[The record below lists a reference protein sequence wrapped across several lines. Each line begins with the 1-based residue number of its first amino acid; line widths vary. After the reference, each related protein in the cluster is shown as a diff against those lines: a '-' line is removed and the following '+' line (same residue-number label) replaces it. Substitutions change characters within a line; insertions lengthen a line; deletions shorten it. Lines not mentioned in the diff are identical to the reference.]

1 MSIFDTREK
10 RETNQS
16 IDALSKLIQSIG
28 YLSTYENSTEDS
40 TGMSISDITKISN
53 LNIKTNDAHS
63 TLIDNITNDNDLN
76 FAKEI
81 VFNSDTYN
89 SPISNSQIDAQNNI
103 NKIRNREIELEAF
116 KGYMKKADSYLS
128 QWDAGEISWENMTNE
143 DLVNL
148 KRFTSDFSSI
158 TTQYKTEGGEDKA
171 FPIHNF
177 MYTSNKSGRNQSQI
191 INRIEELRD
200 SEDAAIIALRSG
212 NEIDD
217 YEATLISLG
226 DVEGLKDYNKYSA
239 QTTYNNYK
247 HTQSL
252 IKTKTSLI
260 DKFDLNVSTGQY
272 RAMNDV
278 EKNIY
283 RTSQTAVLEAAKA
296 EYLSTFQNLVRISEP
311 GDEYY
316 GLDATDINSQDFINY
331 LESEKEE
338 IQNLDPNQFV
348 QRKRNEVKVLNQKLK
363 FFENKYKRQ
372 TGIDVSGGGIDK
384 SNLRKR
390 IDEKLKQG
398 SIGDTPENPITLNQ
412 FNVPDDSESTNK
424 VFNNATVG
432 YSPSSNKYFVLEEDV
447 EKDVKEEV
455 KPSDSIKDFTLR
467 KPSSS
472 KDFEKRVEN
481 FWINSSKDIKKEF
494 GSLKKFK
501 IYADDLLLK
510 VFADKYEEVSKLTEK
525 DLKIAESIGIKNLK
539 NINLEDIRY

>member
-28 YLSTYENSTEDS
+28 YLSSSENSTKDS
-40 TGMSISDITKISN
+40 TGMSISDLTKISN
-53 LNIKTNDAHS
+53 LNTKTNDANS
-63 TLIDNITNDNDLN
+63 VLIDNITNNNDLN
-76 FAKEI
+76 FAKEL
-81 VFNSDTYN
+81 VFSSDTNN
-89 SPISNSQIDAQNNI
+89 SLISNSQINAQNNI
-103 NKIRNREIELEAF
+103 NKIRNREIQLENF
-116 KGYMKKADSYLS
+116 NGYMEKADSYLS

-158 TTQYKTEGGEDKA
+158 TTQYKTEGGVDKA

-217 YEATLISLG
+217 YESTLISLG

-239 QTTYNNYK
+239 QTIYNNYK

-252 IKTKTSLI
+252 IITKNSLI
-260 DKFDLNVSTGQY
+260 DRFDLNVSTGQY
-272 RAMNDV
+272 KAMTDT
-278 EKNIY
+278 EKDNY
-283 RTSQTAVLEAAKA
+283 RSSQTAVLEAAEA

-316 GLDATDINSQDFINY
+316 GLDATDTNSQDFINY

-348 QRKRNEVKVLNQKLK
+348 QRKRNEVKVLNQKLR

-384 SNLRKR
+384 SNLIKK
-390 IDEKLKQG
+390 IDEKLSQG
-398 SIGDTPENPITLNQ
+398 SIGDIPGNPMILNQ
-412 FNVPDDSESTNK
+412 FNMPDDSQSTTD
-424 VFNNATVG
+424 VFNNAIVN

-447 EKDVKEEV
+447 AKEE
-455 KPSDSIKDFTLR
+455 KPSDSIKDFTFTGEG
-467 KPSSS
+467 SSVGREF
-472 KDFEKRVEN
+472 KKRVEN

-501 IYADDLLLK
+501 IYADDLILK
-510 VFADKYEEVSKLTEK
+510 IINDKDKEVSELTEE
-525 DLKIAESIGIKNLK
+525 DLKIAESIGIINLK
-539 NINLEDIRY
+539 DIRY

>member
-28 YLSTYENSTEDS
+28 YLSSSENSTN
-40 TGMSISDITKISN
+40 MSINDVTKLSN
-53 LNIKTNDAHS
+53 LNTKTNDANS
-63 TLIDNITNDNDLN
+63 TLIDNITNDSDLN
-76 FAKEI
+76 FAKNI
-81 VFNSDTYN
+81 VFNADTYN
-89 SPISNSQIDAQNNI
+89 SGISNSQIGAQNNI
-103 NKIRNREIELEAF
+103 NKIRNREVELEAF

-128 QWDAGEISWENMTNE
+128 QWDAGKISWEDMTNE

-158 TTQYKTEGGEDKA
+158 TTQYKTEGGEDRA

-177 MYTSNKSGRNQSQI
+177 MYVGNNSGRNQSQI

-212 NEIDD
+212 NIIDD

-239 QTTYNNYK
+239 QTIYNNYK

-260 DKFDLNVSTGQY
+260 DRFDLNVSTGQY
-272 RAMNDV
+272 KAMTDA
-278 EKNIY
+278 EKDIY
-283 RTSQTAVLEAAKA
+283 RSSQTAVLENSKA
-296 EYLSTFQNLVRISEP
+296 EVLGTFQNLVRISEP

-316 GLDATDINSQDFINY
+316 GLDATDTNSQDFINY

-372 TGIDVSGGGIDK
+372 TGIDVSMGGFDK
-384 SNLRKR
+384 ANTKVK
-390 IDEKLKQG
+390 IDEKLNQG
-398 SIGDTPENPITLNQ
+398 SIGDTPENPMTLNQ
-412 FNVPDDSESTNK
+412 FNMPDDSESTTK
-424 VFNNATVG
+424 VFNNAVVN
-432 YSPSSNKYFVLEEDV
+432 YSSSSNKYFVLEEDV
-447 EKDVKEEV
+447 EKDVKEDV
-455 KPSDSIKDFTLR
+455 KPSDSIKDFTFTGEGSLVGR
-467 KPSSS
+467 EFK
-472 KDFEKRVEN
+472 KRVEN
-481 FWINSSKDIKKEF
+481 FWINSNKDIKKEF
-494 GSLKKFK
+494 GSLNKFK
-501 IYADDLLLK
+501 VYANDLINK
-510 VFADKYEEVSKLTEK
+510 VVNDNELTEK
-525 DLKIAESIGIKNLK
+525 DLKIAESIGIINLK
-539 NINLEDIRY
+539 DIRY